1 LQRHR
6 RVKIQLKEEKLGV
19 TFPAKSPLVSRHGA
33 GVRILVHKHPPNRRL
48 RDKRKGTNMISELNK
63 TPRFA
68 FLTLAII
75 VAFCAAGVP
84 AFAKDITVTRSTDRG
99 TPTSRGCTFREAIAT
114 ANTGTQVGGCTI
126 QNPQDTGFVNIHL
139 SGVTYTFDPTLDD
152 LNINSPDF
160 VTFMGSQTGTRL
172 TTKVQAIQINI
183 GSQAEVV
190 FQYMSLI
197 GSPVF
202 IAGGGYLA
210 VSHCEA
216 QRTPR
221 QGFTGKGGAFLVAD
235 GFDGGPQGGE
245 LSIAYSWIHDNGMLG
260 VVSGGAI
267 YVGTRALAS
276 VYSSTISNN
285 QAAKGGALY
294 VVGYASVWNSTISGN
309 SASTF
314 GGGVAIDEAGSYL
327 EIRDSTIM
335 DNKVTSVA
343 AAGTD
348 PSQVDGGGLYVA
360 GLTGPVT
367 LYGTLIARNSS
378 ANGSGNDC
386 RSTIRFDDN
395 LLQYVNSIQS
405 NGGNFIGEV
414 GGNSSTDPCP
424 IDAFNDGSMFDN
436 FGFSGNPQLPN
447 VCSFGSIHSPAPVS
461 APAYLPMLNGNLI
474 DQVYQ
479 EPNFDLDQLGRTRS
493 VLALPPTATEEDIGA
508 VERQPNDPV
517 CQ

>member
-1 LQRHR
+1 
-6 RVKIQLKEEKLGV
+6 
-19 TFPAKSPLVSRHGA
+19 
-33 GVRILVHKHPPNRRL
+33 
-48 RDKRKGTNMISELNK
+48 MISDLDK
-63 TPRFA
+63 TLRVV
-68 FLTLAII
+68 FLTVAIV
-75 VAFCAAGVP
+75 VASFAAGVP
-84 AFAKDITVTRSTDRG
+84 AFAKDITVTRSTDRR
-99 TPTSRGCTFREAIAT
+99 TPTPRGCTFREAIAT
-114 ANTGTQVGGCTI
+114 ANTGARVGGCVI

-152 LNINSPDF
+152 LNINSLDF
-160 VTFMGSQTGTRL
+160 VTFMGSQTTTL
-172 TTKVQAIQINI
+172 TTNVQAIQINI

-190 FQYMSLI
+190 FQYMSLT

-202 IAGGGYLA
+202 IGGGGYLA
-210 VSHCEA
+210 LDHCEA
-216 QRTPR
+216 QGAPR
-221 QGFTGKGGAFLVAD
+221 QGFSGKGGAFQVAD
-235 GFDGGPQGGE
+235 GIDGGPQGGE
-245 LSIAYSWIHDNGMLG
+245 LAISNSWIHDNGMLG

-314 GGGVAIDEAGSYL
+314 GGGVAIDEAANYL
-327 EIRDSTIM
+327 DIRDSTIM
-335 DNKVTSVA
+335 ENHVTSPA

-378 ANGSGNDC
+378 VNGSGNDC

-405 NGGNFIGEV
+405 SGGNFIGEV
-414 GGNSSTDPCP
+414 GGSSSTDPCP
-424 IDAFNDGSMFDN
+424 IDPFNDGSMFDT

-447 VCSFGSIHSPAPVS
+447 VCSLGSIHSPAPVS

-474 DQVYQ
+474 DQVYE
-479 EPNFDLDQLGRTRS
+479 EPDFDVDQLGRTRS
-493 VLALPPTATEEDIGA
+493 VLALPPTATPEDVGA
-508 VERQPNDPV
+508 VERQSNDPV
-517 CQ
+517 CQML